1 LTEPDVRFDPR
12 RLATK
17 ATRSAA
23 GYVLNGVKTM
33 VALGGSSEL
42 TLVIAAEE
50 GAGPAAFVVERGQRG
65 VTSEPEHFMGLR
77 PLELCKLSFDN
88 VELPAQSK
96 LKRPSEWVLSMV
108 RATGLRGDPERFA
121 RGQALLGEPMWR
133 PPSPKGFAD
142 DEGAWIDTM
151 GPRLDIANNFAER
164 VAERIDPK
172 EVVETALGPIASTE
186 TRAAVARAESRQQ
199 ALALAFM
206 SPEFQRR

>member
-1 LTEPDVRFDPR
+1 
-12 RLATK
+12 
-17 ATRSAA
+17 
-23 GYVLNGVKTM
+23 
-33 VALGGSSEL
+33 
-42 TLVIAAEE
+42 
-50 GAGPAAFVVERGQRG
+50 
-65 VTSEPEHFMGLR
+65 
-77 PLELCKLSFDN
+77 
-88 VELPAQSK
+88 
-96 LKRPSEWVLSMV
+96 MV

-151 GPRLDIANNFAER
+151 RPRLDIANNFAER